1 MNSDETEPDM
11 SALFN
16 DFRSRKD
23 LLSASGRM
31 RGNDPGNRALAPALA
46 RRIPPGR
53 PRPARAPVCIDGSN
67 LH

>member
-31 RGNDPGNRALAPALA
+31 WGNNPAIIALAPALA
-46 RRIPPGR
+46 RQIPPGR
-53 PRPARAPVCIDGSN
+53 PRPTRAPICIDGSN